1 MNYSNNNNNS
11 SFSSPFLSSMLE
23 SKLNDNFPLEDFLND
38 DNAILC
44 IKEKGTNIKKYFNSK
59 KIKQLIKY
67 ISEEPENNDY
77 FKGYKFPYVAC
88 QILKL
93 DSQFILDR
101 FILNKDEYY
110 NKYEKGSNFN
120 NIDKENGII
129 DDEDEDYNNKKEII
143 IYDNNYENK
152 NVNNI
157 VFVDEIDEMDNYL
170 EKDKEIGN
178 IKEFNNDDKNNNIY
192 KIKEKN
198 NKIDNNNIEK
208 DNKGEYT
215 NDKKMDENFG
225 YNIDVLDIKNIENIN
240 KEKEKEK
247 IEINQNFLSKNK
259 LNNENKILND
269 NQKEIINKID
279 SNIQMVDEEDS
290 ISFEEIIENKSSNEY
305 FDLLLNF
312 VMAEKSDLNDVL
324 SGYFSDVIKTL
335 LKNNPYKILNYL
347 YEIRRDALNK
357 IIFRSHQNS
366 FSIIAEELLNLEN
379 YGLSE
384 TNSIKYRN
392 ELIGNYIKS
401 LNLDGFI
408 ESKISLIINIISKNT
423 SIVYYILEKDDIYKH
438 ILKILETNLYDDIN
452 YKNINM
458 IYPQYC
464 KLISLLISL
473 LKKCQNSKLSQNQ
486 NEVLFKMDEINNDII
501 NCLGKIIKYNFLPK
515 NHKLIKESENNKTNN
530 CLGLL
535 IIKILDLVKEMF
547 NFMKEL
553 SNELDSLLIN
563 NNFWE
568 RSINYFFCYQWNN
581 IYHINFIQVF
591 DLYLKEEIKHKEL
604 TDYIFQ
610 RIKFHEIL
618 LNFINSKSEKQN
630 LNYEF
635 KSGNKIKSGIY
646 PQVIHLMY
654 KINVISGLN
663 TLTIEEKSNLK
674 ILNLGEFEFVQNKD
688 SKRISEKIN
697 ISSNIGNIL
706 KQTKNWGETMN
717 NIIIPLIK
725 KYEEG
730 LYKKKKEKKYNK
742 NNNNC
747 IYNSMDIL
755 LNFIN
760 NSKGDFLRNE
770 KMMNL
775 ILSNEYHNNQK
786 KKNNISNI
794 DKENNNLPNKNN
806 SSEYI
811 KIENKYNFES
821 KKNIIE
827 DNKKIIEEDEKL
839 RENEINI
846 IKEKENNNIKNQN
859 KEKENVKEIKMGN
872 ENTNIDENKTNNE
885 YNEC

>member
-1 MNYSNNNNNS
+1 M
-11 SFSSPFLSSMLE
+11 
-23 SKLNDNFPLEDFLND
+23 
-38 DNAILC
+38 
-44 IKEKGTNIKKYFNSK
+44 
-59 KIKQLIKY
+59 
-67 ISEEPENNDY
+67 
-77 FKGYKFPYVAC
+77 
-88 QILKL
+88 
-93 DSQFILDR
+93 
-101 FILNKDEYY
+101 
-110 NKYEKGSNFN
+110 
-120 NIDKENGII
+120 
-129 DDEDEDYNNKKEII
+129 
-143 IYDNNYENK
+143 
-152 NVNNI
+152 
-157 VFVDEIDEMDNYL
+157 
-170 EKDKEIGN
+170 
-178 IKEFNNDDKNNNIY
+178 
-192 KIKEKN
+192 
-198 NKIDNNNIEK
+198 
-208 DNKGEYT
+208 
-215 NDKKMDENFG
+215 
-225 YNIDVLDIKNIENIN
+225 
-240 KEKEKEK
+240 
-247 IEINQNFLSKNK
+247 
-259 LNNENKILND
+259 
-269 NQKEIINKID
+269 
-279 SNIQMVDEEDS
+279 
-290 ISFEEIIENKSSNEY
+290 
-305 FDLLLNF
+305 
-312 VMAEKSDLNDVL
+312 
-324 SGYFSDVIKTL
+324 
-335 LKNNPYKILNYL
+335 
-347 YEIRRDALNK
+347 
-357 IIFRSHQNS
+357 
-366 FSIIAEELLNLEN
+366 
-379 YGLSE
+379 
-384 TNSIKYRN
+384 
-392 ELIGNYIKS
+392 
-401 LNLDGFI
+401 
-408 ESKISLIINIISKNT
+408 
-423 SIVYYILEKDDIYKH
+423 
-438 ILKILETNLYDDIN
+438 
-452 YKNINM
+452 
-458 IYPQYC
+458 
-464 KLISLLISL
+464 
-473 LKKCQNSKLSQNQ
+473 
-486 NEVLFKMDEINNDII
+486 
-501 NCLGKIIKYNFLPK
+501 
-515 NHKLIKESENNKTNN
+515 
-530 CLGLL
+530 
-535 IIKILDLVKEMF
+535 
-547 NFMKEL
+547 
-553 SNELDSLLIN
+553 
-563 NNFWE
+563 
-568 RSINYFFCYQWNN
+568 
-581 IYHINFIQVF
+581 
-591 DLYLKEEIKHKEL
+591 
-604 TDYIFQ
+604 
-610 RIKFHEIL
+610 
-618 LNFINSKSEKQN
+618 NFINSKSEKQN